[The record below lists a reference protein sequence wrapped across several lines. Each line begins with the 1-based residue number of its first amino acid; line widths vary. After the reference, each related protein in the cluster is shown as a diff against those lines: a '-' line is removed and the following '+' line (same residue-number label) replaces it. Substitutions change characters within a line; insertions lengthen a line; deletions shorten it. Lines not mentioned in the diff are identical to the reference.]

1 MSQIYT
7 ANELVHALAL
17 IVAAALDGVTVYE
30 ECLPDPALTRPA
42 PKAPLAVVQSIA
54 GTDSRERSTVQIN
67 IAIERAMT
75 DDDDIV
81 RVHKTIRDD
90 IAAVKLAIYHN
101 PTGCIGG
108 THPGQAAWT
117 VYDADMRPAVQA
129 RISITFE
136 VPHPVYENGEFLV

>member
-1 MSQIYT
+1 MSIYT
-7 ANELVHALAL
+7 ANELVHTLAQ
-17 IVAAALDGVTVYE
+17 IVASALEGVTVYE
-30 ECLPDPALTRPA
+30 ECLPDPSLNRPV
-42 PKAPLAVVQSIA
+42 PKAPLAVVQSVG
-54 GTDSRERSTVQIN
+54 GTDGRDGSSVQIN
-67 IAIERAMT
+67 IAIERAIT

-108 THPGQAAWT
+108 TRPGQATWAI
-117 VYDADMRPAVQA
+117 YDADIRPAVQA

-136 VPHPVYENGEFLV
+136 VPHPVYDNGDFLV